1 MAIDAAALAKH
12 WVHSHEEDS
21 EQTRIYRPKGHPFP
35 PARARK
41 ELELTPSGRF
51 IERGYGATDRSN
63 LTEGSWH
70 IDGDDLVL
78 QNDDGQRQSRRHIVA
93 LTSERLSLTKR

>member
-1 MAIDAAALAKH
+1 MAIDVAALTNH

-21 EQTRIYRPKGHPFP
+21 EEAQIYRPKGHAFP

-41 ELELTPSGRF
+41 ELELTPSGQF
-51 IERGYGATDRSN
+51 VERGYGATDRSKMAQ
-63 LTEGSWH
+63 GSWR

-78 QNDDGQRQSRRHIVA
+78 QSNDDQRENRRRIVA
-93 LTSERLSLTKR
+93 LTSERLSLAKR